1 LGIKYG
7 SVFNISRDWIDS
19 DKSMKIT
26 VDKRGMNIVNGNHH
40 ELILTLVKLK
50 QMNITN
56 ENHHGNQQMEIVICG
71 MKINMGNEK

>member
-1 LGIKYG
+1 MR
-7 SVFNISRDWIDS
+7 ISA
-19 DKSMKIT
+19 KQC
-26 VDKRGMNIVNGNHH
+26 GMEIANGNHH

-56 ENHHGNQQMEIVICG
+56 RNHHGNHQMEIVICG